1 MPHQVQCQKC
11 MPTAVFSPSSVVI
24 RNRPHFSSL
33 QRRCCT
39 LSSPRPV
46 RCRHAVVGPTSPS
59 VLPTFHLLMLHRIA
73 SAMFHVG
80 SRKTGCFSTI
90 TRRKE
95 LCLELVHSGTKFH
108 NSAGIDVAEVK
119 VLQSRGTLD
128 EDLSLERHVTVIV
141 RGCSYHV
148 RESSQEG
155 RKEGRKN
162 CSAWTYNSSLLQV
175 QDFETVKYWSV
186 HDATWKHKL

>member
-46 RCRHAVVGPTSPS
+46 RCRHAVVGPTSPG

-108 NSAGIDVAEVK
+108 NSARIDVAEVK
-119 VLQSRGTLD
+119 VLQSRCSAVRLTKICLLNAMSR
-128 EDLSLERHVTVIV
+128 LSFADAAITYARALRK
-141 RGCSYHV
+141 
-148 RESSQEG
+148 EG
-155 RKEGRKN
+155 RKEGRTVAHERDNKIVGVFLEP
-162 CSAWTYNSSLLQV
+162 SFKTSS
-175 QDFETVKYWSV
+175 S
-186 HDATWKHKL
+186 HCG